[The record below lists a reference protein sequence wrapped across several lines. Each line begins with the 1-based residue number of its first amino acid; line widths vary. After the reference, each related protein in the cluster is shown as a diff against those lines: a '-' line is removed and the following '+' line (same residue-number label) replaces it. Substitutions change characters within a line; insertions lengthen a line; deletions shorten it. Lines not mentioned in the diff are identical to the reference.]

1 MNVIDEILQP
11 GITETIATTLSA
23 DGKPNAAPMGIVR
36 KDDSLFI
43 RMFPGSQTFRNVS
56 ETGKL
61 TINIVD
67 DPVIFVLSAF
77 GDLDDSYF
85 EPRQGMPPLVKGVY
99 AWVSCEA
106 RVDGVVKLKP
116 LKSEVVRR
124 RVPRFSRGFAA
135 VIDAAVTGTRLKF
148 LGEAGKNK
156 IREDAVLV
164 EKCGTPADKEAMQK
178 LNELLGI

>member
-1 MNVIDEILQP
+1 MNAIDEILGP

-36 KDDSLFI
+36 QGDSFFI
-43 RMFPGSQTFRNVS
+43 RMYPGSQTFRNVS

-67 DPVIFVLSAF
+67 DPMIFVLSAF

-85 EPRQGMPPLVKGVY
+85 EPWQGMPHLIKGAY
-99 AWVSCEA
+99 AWVFCEA
-106 RVDGVVKLKP
+106 VVDGVVRLNP
-116 LKSEVVRR
+116 LKSEIVRR

-148 LGEAGKNK
+148 LGEEGKKK

-164 EKCGTPADKEAMQK
+164 EKCGTQADKEAMQK
-178 LNELLGI
+178 LKDILGI

>member
-1 MNVIDEILQP
+1 MESVGEILLP
-11 GITETIATTLSA
+11 GITETVATTLSA

-36 KDDSLFI
+36 QDNSLFI

-61 TINIVD
+61 TINIID

-77 GDLDDSYF
+77 GDLKNSYF
-85 EPRQGMPPLVKGVY
+85 VPQPGMPPLIRGVY
-99 AWVSCEA
+99 AWVYCEA
-106 RVDGVVKLKP
+106 RVEGVVKLKP
-116 LKSEVVRR
+116 LNSEIVRR
-124 RVPRFSRGFAA
+124 RVPCFSRGFAA

-148 LGEAGKNK
+148 LGEEGKKK

-164 EKCGTPADKEAMQK
+164 EKCGTPADKEAMRTLK
-178 LNELLGI
+178 EILGI

>member
-1 MNVIDEILQP
+1 MDTIDEILPQ

-36 KDDSLFI
+36 QGDSLFI

-67 DPVIFVLSAF
+67 DPMIFILSAF
-77 GDLDDSYF
+77 GNLDDDYF
-85 EPRQGMPPLVKGVY
+85 VSHQGMPPIIKNAY
-99 AWVSCEA
+99 AWVCCEA

-116 LKSEVVRR
+116 LKSEIIRR
-124 RVPRFSRGFAA
+124 RVPGFSRGFAA

-148 LGEAGKNK
+148 LGEEGKKK

-164 EKCGTPADKEAMQK
+164 EKCGTPADREAMRRLK
-178 LNELLGI
+178 EILGI